1 MIKIIYPVVNIEF
14 KVISV
19 ILSFAIIFFFSVS
32 EPSDQSLPNV
42 TSLVI
47 CSRVEDHRILLDG
60 KEVTVPSADT
70 PVTPPQS
77 RTSNWSPDV
86 TDDENLISDL

>member
-19 ILSFAIIFFFSVS
+19 IVLQSFFFSVS

-86 TDDENLISDL
+86 TDDENLIIDL